1 MNKKLSDITLEELW
15 HLFPIQ
21 LISPQKEWRN
31 VYTSM
36 STEVNRISLNKGYTE
51 NGFADEVFYVHIR
64 YVGDNDELYFR
75 DYLNEFVNIRKEY
88 EKDMEGLT
96 AFIGDVGGKDAV
108 KEGLKFIIFST
119 IVLVIFQSIFF
130 TLDFSAIFFTLD

>member
-1 MNKKLSDITLEELW
+1 MNKKLSDMTLEELW

-21 LISPQKEWRN
+21 LISTQKEWRN

-51 NGFADEVFYVHIR
+51 NGFADEVFHVHIR

-88 EKDMEGLT
+88 EKLKLSLWKDFEFDRDGYT
-96 AFIGDVGGKDAV
+96 EAKSEFVKKYTKKAKVRYGDRY
-108 KEGLKFIIFST
+108 
-119 IVLVIFQSIFF
+119 
-130 TLDFSAIFFTLD
+130 

>member
-1 MNKKLSDITLEELW
+1 MNKKLSDMTLEELW

-88 EKDMEGLT
+88 EKLKLSLWKDFEFDRDGYT
-96 AFIGDVGGKDAV
+96 EAKSEFIKKYTQKARVRYGD
-108 KEGLKFIIFST
+108 
-119 IVLVIFQSIFF
+119 
-130 TLDFSAIFFTLD
+130 